1 MCKSLVARK
10 CDIRSSQAVTP
21 RKFKQW
27 RLSWRWGPVE
37 VPTPF
42 AFAIL
47 ADGFE
52 ENVQVKCIKFMS
64 IPELC
69 HGVMDFSIVYSTDG
83 FHRFVGVRPFTFK
96 IIKA

>member
-1 MCKSLVARK
+1 MAFRK
-10 CDIRSSQAVTP
+10 HNFWGVQAVTP
-21 RKFKQW
+21 RKFLQW
-27 RLSWRWGPVE
+27 RLSWKWGPVE
-37 VPTPF
+37 VPNPF

-64 IPELC
+64 IPELG
-69 HGVMDFSIVYSTDG
+69 HGTMDFSIVYSTDG
-83 FHRFVGVRPFTFK
+83 FHRFVGVRPLTFK